1 MQTFML
7 TCTRRGAA
15 RQNADRSR
23 RSSPAFRQAALPGL
37 GFVPRQQMPAHRS
50 GTIPHC
56 CRRRFRSHGRP
67 THLWGKVH
75 LVSTGVCR
83 WDSARR
89 LRCCWRCAIH
99 TCMRVST
106 LARPTATHATSLLRE
121 TPRLCAQET
130 HANPERGKRQE
141 RAQHLLVQ
149 LLLRKPCS
157 LLDEPPIEP
166 ASAPLVIL
174 VAPPLKGPKEI
185 QEAP

>member
-1 MQTFML
+1 MGL
-7 TCTRRGAA
+7 GAA
-15 RQNADRSR
+15 
-23 RSSPAFRQAALPGL
+23 PPLLPVL
-37 GFVPRQQMPAHRS
+37 RHTHMHPREHVIR
-50 GTIPHC
+50 T
-56 CRRRFRSHGRP
+56 
-67 THLWGKVH
+67 V
-75 LVSTGVCR
+75 
-83 WDSARR
+83 
-89 LRCCWRCAIH
+89 
-99 TCMRVST
+99 
-106 LARPTATHATSLLRE
+106 RE

>member
-1 MQTFML
+1 MHTHMQTFML
-7 TCTRRGAA
+7 TCTQTGAA
-15 RQNADRSR
+15 RRNADRSR

-37 GFVPRQQMPAHRS
+37 GFVPGQQMPAHRS

-106 LARPTATHATSLLRE
+106 LARPTATHATALLRE

-130 HANPERGKRQE
+130 HANAERGKRQD
-141 RAQHLLVQ
+141 RAAPAGAAAVEEALLTAGCRLYRAAGRVSVRAA
-149 LLLRKPCS
+149 LHSRPLR
-157 LLDEPPIEP
+157 LY
-166 ASAPLVIL
+166 
-174 VAPPLKGPKEI
+174 
-185 QEAP
+185 